1 MAANEV
7 FDTHSQPLTHDLV
20 ANGLDYTISPYCDI
34 QSEIES
40 GQLNGARI
48 RELTITWAVAVNRVR
63 AHTPAVCESTAMIPR
78 AAEARIKE
86 GNWCPIATYVA
97 LGTVQRQKPRHIRP

>member
-20 ANGLDYTISPYCDI
+20 ANGVGYTIPPYCDI

-40 GQLNGARI
+40 RQLNGVRI
-48 RELTITWAVAVNRVR
+48 RELTITWALALTAFVRIHRPYANRLR
-63 AHTPAVCESTAMIPR
+63 
-78 AAEARIKE
+78 
-86 GNWCPIATYVA
+86 
-97 LGTVQRQKPRHIRP
+97 

>member
-20 ANGLDYTISPYCDI
+20 ANGVGYTIPPYCDI

-40 GQLNGARI
+40 RQLNGVRI
-48 RELTITWAVAVNRVR
+48 RELTITWALAVNRVR
-63 AHTPAVCESTAMIPR
+63 AHTPAVRESTALIQR
-78 AAEARIKE
+78 AAEARIK
-86 GNWCPIATYVA
+86 
-97 LGTVQRQKPRHIRP
+97 